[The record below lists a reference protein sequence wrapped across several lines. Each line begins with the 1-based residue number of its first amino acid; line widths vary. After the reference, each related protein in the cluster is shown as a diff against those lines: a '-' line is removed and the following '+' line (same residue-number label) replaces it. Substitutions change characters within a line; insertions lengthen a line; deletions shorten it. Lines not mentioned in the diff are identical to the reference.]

1 MLNLETLNLLLAIT
15 EGELIEDMIV
25 AMLAAPHLSAFFR
38 KFPALRRALD
48 RDLPRWKLQLKQ
60 RIQEAMVP
68 PALAQEFYRYQQ
80 CQLESNAQFY
90 QNLNDTLELLRQL
103 VSPFY
108 EQARKLVDAADLPNH
123 PPDDSFQ
130 TLFLQRWRIS
140 LTLQATMLHHQLL
153 EQEREQLMA
162 ELQERLTLSGALEP
176 VLAENDTAAGRL
188 WDMSKGQL
196 QRGDYQRL
204 VEYGNFLQTQPEL
217 KKLAS
222 SWDAATRRKPF
233 SSRMRSRSRTTLW
246 CGCPPRCRK
255 R

>member
-60 RIQEAMVP
+60 RIHEAMVP

-103 VSPFY
+103 VSPSMNRR
-108 EQARKLVDAADLPNH
+108 ASWWT
-123 PPDDSFQ
+123 PPICPII
-130 TLFLQRWRIS
+130 RWMTASRPYFCS
-140 LTLQATMLHHQLL
+140 V
-153 EQEREQLMA
+153 
-162 ELQERLTLSGALEP
+162 GAS
-176 VLAENDTAAGRL
+176 A
-188 WDMSKGQL
+188 
-196 QRGDYQRL
+196 
-204 VEYGNFLQTQPEL
+204 
-217 KKLAS
+217 
-222 SWDAATRRKPF
+222 
-233 SSRMRSRSRTTLW
+233 
-246 CGCPPRCRK
+246 
-255 R
+255 